1 MISELYTELTP
12 MKNED
17 CLGVLTHKEYFKVYD
32 KILEEGQKLG
42 TKLDDRDVSLYALSF
57 MSTRLKPN
65 ELLLSEKTELERC
78 KEFKLGEY
86 ETGIWTYL
94 SAGECFR

>member
-42 TKLDDRDVSLYALSF
+42 TKLDNKGA
-57 MSTRLKPN
+57 
-65 ELLLSEKTELERC
+65 
-78 KEFKLGEY
+78 
-86 ETGIWTYL
+86 
-94 SAGECFR
+94 